1 MTEMVPPPFG
11 ASPTARP
18 ITRHDH
24 VLRLY
29 DALRE
34 HSGFTARVL
43 PDALVITHSGY
54 AVAADAPRVQLPA
67 HAPFAVLRYAIDLLL
82 SRHPHIR
89 GIRAR
94 QHGGRVDLEA
104 VHVFDPGSER
114 GTPTG

>member
-1 MTEMVPPPFG
+1 MTEMVPPPLE

-18 ITRHDH
+18 NTRPDH

-54 AVAADAPRVQLPA
+54 AVATDAARVQLPA
-67 HAPFAVLRYAIDLLL
+67 QAPFAVLRYAIDLLL

-89 GIRAR
+89 AIRAR

-104 VHVFDPGSER
+104 VHLFDPASEH